1 MVVCVVLEAGMFV
14 AGVIM
19 MLGHCVIVMS
29 MLRAWHLL
37 VLTAHGTQHGSRH
50 RAPDRQQDREQHK
63 KPDAN
68 SFHSQSA

>member
-19 MLGHCVIVMS
+19 MLGRSMVVML

-50 RAPDRQQDREQHK
+50 RAPDRQQDGEQHK
-63 KPDAN
+63 KPDTN
-68 SFHSQSA
+68 SSHSGSA